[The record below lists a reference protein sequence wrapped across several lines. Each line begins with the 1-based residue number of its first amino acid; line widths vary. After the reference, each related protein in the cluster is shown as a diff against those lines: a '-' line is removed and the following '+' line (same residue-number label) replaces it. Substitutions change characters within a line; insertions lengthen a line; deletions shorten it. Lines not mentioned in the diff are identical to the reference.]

1 VVDLQVNGLETFI
14 GVLEGSLTV
23 RMRDGSL
30 MTVNAGQ
37 FVVIAAN
44 GTKKASGP
52 YKGNGATHPDFPD
65 YIRIDEI
72 DQLNAIDARNYIAPI
87 QQNHCVPSTMNYYCG
102 NF

>member
-1 VVDLQVNGLETFI
+1 
-14 GVLEGSLTV
+14 
-23 RMRDGSL
+23 
-30 MTVNAGQ
+30 MTVGAGQ

-72 DQLNAIDARNYIAPI
+72 NQLNAIDARNYVAPV
-87 QQNHCVPSTMNYYCG
+87 QHQPPCVPISPGLPCNFG
-102 NF
+102 N